1 MIDNI
6 RVASP
11 CSADWNKMP
20 GDDRIR
26 HCEACNLNVYNLSAF
41 TEREIRELLLKRE
54 GRLCGRLYQRSDGMV
69 MAQNCPVGLRTITR
83 RISRIGGVLFSLLA
97 SSFMALP
104 DFAQS
109 YSNTNVASAAV
120 SIQVGGPGST
130 PIADASATL
139 SRETS
144 RHQEFKGK
152 TDKQGRLILRA
163 PMGGKY
169 LLTVS
174 VPGLMSYTQTV
185 ELRQGKILS
194 LPVELDVAV
203 MGQIIEIAPPTP
215 PDDIPSNTMP
225 MVSSGPQPMRR

>member
-6 RVASP
+6 RIASP

-41 TEREIRELLLKRE
+41 TEHEIRELLLKRE
-54 GRLCGRLYQRSDGMV
+54 GRLCGRLYQRNDGTV

-109 YSNTNVASAAV
+109 YSSTNIASAAV

-139 SRETS
+139 RETS
-144 RHQEFKGK
+144 RNQEFKGK

-174 VPGLMSYTQTV
+174 APGLMSYTQTV

-194 LPVELDVAV
+194 LPVELDMAT

-215 PDDIPSNTMP
+215 PDNIPSTTMP
-225 MVSSGPQPMRR
+225 MTSSGPQPMRR

>member
-41 TEREIRELLLKRE
+41 TEHEIRELLLKRE
-54 GRLCGRLYQRSDGMV
+54 GRLCGRLYQRSDGTV

-109 YSNTNVASAAV
+109 YSSTNVASAAV
-120 SIQVGGPGST
+120 SVQVGDPSG
-130 PIADASATL
+130 ARLAEASVTL
-139 SRETS
+139 RETS
-144 RHQEFKGK
+144 RNQEFKGK
-152 TDKQGRLILRA
+152 TDKKGRLILRA
-163 PMGGKY
+163 PIGGRY

-174 VPGLMSYTQTV
+174 APGLMSYTQTV

-194 LPVELDVAV
+194 LPIKLDVAF
-203 MGQIIEIAPPTP
+203 MGEIVIIDPPTP
-215 PDDIPSNTMP
+215 PNNIPSNTMP
-225 MVSSGPQPMRR
+225 MISSGPQPMRR